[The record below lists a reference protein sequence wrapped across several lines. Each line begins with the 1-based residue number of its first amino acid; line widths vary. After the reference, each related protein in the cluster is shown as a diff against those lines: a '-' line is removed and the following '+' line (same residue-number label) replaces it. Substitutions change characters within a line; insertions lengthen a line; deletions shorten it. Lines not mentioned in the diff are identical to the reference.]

1 VPASCPQ
8 LLQKLP
14 RSGVLQL
21 RQTFFIYN
29 FDLRSYNLTANVS
42 ALPQVG
48 ILKIVCPVE
57 MLKRKMIIKLLKS
70 LLEKVN

>member
-1 VPASCPQ
+1 
-8 LLQKLP
+8 
-14 RSGVLQL
+14 
-21 RQTFFIYN
+21 
-29 FDLRSYNLTANVS
+29 LRSYNLTANVS

-70 LLEKVN
+70 LLEKVNPQTKADSAVVMRSISISYF